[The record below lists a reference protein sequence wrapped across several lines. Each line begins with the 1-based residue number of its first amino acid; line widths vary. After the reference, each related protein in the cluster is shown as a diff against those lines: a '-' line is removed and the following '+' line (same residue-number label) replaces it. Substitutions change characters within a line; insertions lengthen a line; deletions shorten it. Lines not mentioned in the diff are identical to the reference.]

1 MNKTL
6 NTLLFLS
13 LSMLMAILMTG
24 IISGELNPPVY
35 WIGVI
40 SILLSIVMSAE
51 IAFRELEK
59 FN

>member
-35 WIGVI
+35 WIGII
-40 SILLSIVMSAE
+40 SIFFSIIMSTE